1 LIFATFGFQSTFPGQ
16 VSQNCLKK
24 QTIAIKP
31 CLMIRPRL
39 ELNLFAKNL
48 DHEDIGGV
56 GELERATDL

>member
-1 LIFATFGFQSTFPGQ
+1 
-16 VSQNCLKK
+16 
-24 QTIAIKP
+24 
-31 CLMIRPRL
+31 MIRPRL